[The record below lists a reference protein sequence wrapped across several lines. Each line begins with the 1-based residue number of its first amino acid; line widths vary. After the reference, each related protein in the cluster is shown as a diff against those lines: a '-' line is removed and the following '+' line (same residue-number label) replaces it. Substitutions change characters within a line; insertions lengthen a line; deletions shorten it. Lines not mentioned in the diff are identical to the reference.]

1 MRIMKNTS
9 PRTGSEGGFTLVEL
23 LIVVTLLGVV
33 GAIVTTGIVTALDNA
48 RMTQSRVDAL
58 QELEIGGQ
66 RIARELRA
74 AQVLVLF
81 DDVDDEY
88 DDLDPEPFSRQLG
101 ADGIRDGEEYTVT
114 FEVIEGE
121 GDEPAQ
127 LISDT
132 DGAEQVLITLVNLDG
147 DDPIFRYLNSRGE
160 ELECVVSCA
169 ATYASASRI
178 EIVLRRNVGGD
189 RPPVTVR
196 TQVSV
201 RNIRYG

>member
-1 MRIMKNTS
+1 MKNTS

-101 ADGIRDGEEYTVT
+101 ADGIRDGEGDTVT
-114 FEVIEGE
+114 FEVIEAE

>member
-1 MRIMKNTS
+1 MKNTS